1 MAKRKTRRTRR
12 KRPTRRR
19 ARRGD
24 IKTQGT
30 PSPSRV
36 TRQTIWPIL
45 ALVLMVAI
53 SYFPATHAGFV
64 WDDEI
69 ITEARPVRTV
79 AGLEQIWFS
88 PREIKREGHYWPMLY
103 TTFWI
108 EHKLW
113 GFAPAGYHVVN
124 ILLHLINTLLLW
136 HILRRL
142 VVPGAWFVVAVFA
155 VHPLHVESVAWVI
168 ERKDVLS
175 GLFYFTAALAY
186 MRFVEVPSPR
196 RYVLVLLLF
205 AAGMLSKS
213 IVITLPAALLIWH
226 WWKQDRV
233 STSDVLRLLPLFAL
247 GLGIALADMAFY
259 RSIESLSL
267 GYSLIERVLIA
278 SRALCF
284 YVGKLLWPV
293 DLAVIYPLWDISA
306 ADPVAWLY
314 VIGAVAVP
322 VALYVLRH
330 RIGRGAL
337 AGALFFAVTLSPVLG
352 FVDYGYMQYAFVAD
366 RFQYLAGIGVM
377 AVVIGA
383 VLRVAG
389 RLPRVAMVGISCGV
403 LIALG
408 ILTYRQADIWRDNVT
423 LHSHIIAL
431 NPKARGAHHNLGKGL
446 LDQGRVEESLAATRI
461 ALAQHPSSSGLNV
474 NLGAAFINKG
484 RADEAEKHL
493 RRAVDLDPSYTDA
506 HVNLGLALIELGR
519 LDEAVKHLRHVA
531 TLDPSHVKA
540 HINLGRA
547 LLDQGRVEESIV
559 ATRVALKHDPTSV
572 EANVNLGSALIDQGQ
587 LDEAEQYLRRAL
599 QYNPDNPNI
608 LQNLAEALRMQRRY
622 EEALD
627 CYTAVID
634 IDPTMVMAYAGK
646 GDTLFQLER
655 YAEAIPV
662 LERAVALHPGTPLA
676 RSMLNFMGKSAE
688 ALGRTD
694 DAARYFERASKM
706 WRDF

>member
-1 MAKRKTRRTRR
+1 MAKRQKTRRTRR
-12 KRPTRRR
+12 KRP
-19 ARRGD
+19 ARSRGD
-24 IKTQGT
+24 IKSEKTQGT
-30 PSPSRV
+30 PSQSRL
-36 TRQTIWPIL
+36 TRQTILPVL
-45 ALVLMVAI
+45 ALVLLVAV
-53 SYFPATHAGFV
+53 SYFPAANAGFV
-64 WDDEI
+64 WDDVI
-69 ITEARPVRTV
+69 ITDAKPVQTV
-79 AGLEQIWFS
+79 SGLAQIWFS
-88 PREIKREGHYWPMLY
+88 PREIKREAHYWPMVY
-103 TTFWI
+103 TSFWL

-124 ILLHLINTLLLW
+124 VLLHLINTLLLW
-136 HILRRL
+136 CILRRL
-142 VVPGAWFVVAVFA
+142 VVPGAWFVAAVFA

-175 GLFYFTAALAY
+175 ALFYLTAVLAY

-196 RYVLVLLLF
+196 RYVLVLALF
-205 AAGMLSKS
+205 AAGLLSKS
-213 IVITLPAALLIWH
+213 IAITLPAALLIWH

-233 STSDVLRLLPLFAL
+233 SVRDVLWLLPIFAV
-247 GLGIALADMAFY
+247 GLGIALADMAYY

-284 YVGKLLWPV
+284 YVGKLLWPTE
-293 DLAVIYPLWDISA
+293 LAVIYPLWDISA
-306 ADPVAWLY
+306 ADPVAYLY
-314 VIGAVAVP
+314 VIAVVAVP

-337 AGALFFAVTLSPVLG
+337 AGALFFAVTLSPALG

-366 RFQYLAGIGVM
+366 RFQYLAGIGAI
-377 AVVIGA
+377 AVVVVA
-383 VLRVAG
+383 LVRVAG
-389 RLPRVAMVGISCGV
+389 RLPSAARVCVSCGILV
-403 LIALG
+403 ALG
-408 ILTYRQADIWRDNVT
+408 ISTYRQVGIWQDNVT
-423 LHSHIIAL
+423 LNSHIISL
-431 NPKARGAHHNLGKGL
+431 NPKARGAHQNLGKGL

-461 ALAQHPSSSGLNV
+461 ALEQHPSSAGLNMNV
-474 NLGAAFINKG
+474 GAAFINTG
-484 RADEAEKHL
+484 RADEAEQHL
-493 RRAVDLDPSYTDA
+493 RRALALDPGYTEV

-519 LDEAVKHLRHVA
+519 LDEAEKHLRHVT
-531 TLDPSHVKA
+531 TLDPTHLKA

-547 LLDQGRVEESIV
+547 LLDQGRVEESLV
-559 ATRVALKHDPTSV
+559 PTRVALKQSPTSI
-572 EANVNLGSALIDQGQ
+572 EANVNLGAAFIELGR

-599 QYNPDNPNI
+599 QYNPDNPNV

-655 YAEAIPV
+655 YAEAIPI
-662 LERAVALHPGTPLA
+662 LERAVALQPGTPMA
-676 RSMLNFMGKSAE
+676 RSLLNFMGKAAE

-694 DAARYFERASKM
+694 DAARYFERAREIGK
-706 WRDF
+706 